1 MSLKEAE
8 QLYNLLFHTYCHQT
22 KSLPHRYTGSSHMQ
36 VFLAFVLNFYRHINA
51 DACRYPE
58 DGPAGLNDGQP
69 RRQRQKEAHQ
79 ELQDHQVLNE
89 NTYFDD
95 YNIQVVP

>member
-22 KSLPHRYTGSSHMQ
+22 KSLPHRFTGSSHMQ
-36 VFLAFVLNFYRHINA
+36 VSQAFVLNFIA
-51 DACRYPE
+51 ISMLMRYPE

-69 RRQRQKEAHQ
+69 RRQRQEEAHQ

-95 YNIQVVP
+95 YNIKVVP